1 MHACM
6 LSHFSSVQLC
16 ATLWTVACQAPLS
29 VGFSREEYWSGL
41 PCLPPGDLP
50 NPGIEPSVFT
60 SPAQAGRFF
69 TTSTTWET
77 NVQNPRKQS
86 QDTFLYQWKIR
97 SNFKFSSL
105 GNQWFNNLR
114 YIQIKNAI
122 KLFINMENDQI
133 HFRWKS
139 QVQSSMIYMIFFLQ
153 KIFLC
158 MDTEKYLKKT
168 CIAKMLSVLITR

>member
-1 MHACM
+1 MFRMHACM
-6 LSHFSSVQLC
+6 LSQFSSVQLC

-60 SPAQAGRFF
+60 SPAQGGRFF

-86 QDTFLYQWKIR
+86 QDTFLYQWQIR

-114 YIQIKNAI
+114 YIQIKNYLLI
-122 KLFINMENDQI
+122 WKMTRFTLDEKVKFKVVWFIWSFSCRKYFCAWTQKNI
-133 HFRWKS
+133 WKKHA
-139 QVQSSMIYMIFFLQ
+139 L
-153 KIFLC
+153 
-158 MDTEKYLKKT
+158 LK
-168 CIAKMLSVLITR
+168 C